1 MDIGAAQVVDPE
13 GAQTEQ
19 PEAASVA
26 ANSSGEPLPMY
37 TSNRDW
43 TPELVADMAAECVK
57 APCFFIL
64 LDSSESPF
72 EQLARIA
79 ASETEQA
86 PKVMELLQA
95 IKKEPAYYLRDTP
108 IEDEAVF
115 LRHVQD
121 AITRVSSI
129 TDGSLSDGAAF
140 GDAGTTAP
148 EQDPLEFAETDQLGV
163 GLGPRG
169 LPNSGSIES
178 PWRWVLR
185 DRQPFAFI
193 ALGGSRFAGSFTIEY
208 LISLSGFNARLR
220 QTFQVHGY
228 QMKMMLT
235 DNSNTCTV
243 DLRPL
248 RFDRPCQNQPNPSND
263 MYVWSSRITQPRARL
278 HNVYDNSYERK
289 FFKFRHSY
297 MLRND
302 SLPRAVSPVYTT
314 WNGPS
319 PRYECRREWS
329 ERYRCQF

>member
-148 EQDPLEFAETDQLGV
+148 EQDPLEFA
-163 GLGPRG
+163 
-169 LPNSGSIES
+169 
-178 PWRWVLR
+178 
-185 DRQPFAFI
+185 
-193 ALGGSRFAGSFTIEY
+193 
-208 LISLSGFNARLR
+208 
-220 QTFQVHGY
+220 
-228 QMKMMLT
+228 
-235 DNSNTCTV
+235 
-243 DLRPL
+243 
-248 RFDRPCQNQPNPSND
+248 
-263 MYVWSSRITQPRARL
+263 
-278 HNVYDNSYERK
+278 
-289 FFKFRHSY
+289 
-297 MLRND
+297 
-302 SLPRAVSPVYTT
+302 
-314 WNGPS
+314 
-319 PRYECRREWS
+319 
-329 ERYRCQF
+329 